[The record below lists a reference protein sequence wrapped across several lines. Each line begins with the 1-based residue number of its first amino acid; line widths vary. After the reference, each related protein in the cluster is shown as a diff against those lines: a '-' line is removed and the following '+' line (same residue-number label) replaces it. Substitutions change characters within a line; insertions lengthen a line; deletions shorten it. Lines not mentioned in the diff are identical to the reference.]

1 MGLMDGKKGLILGVA
16 NDHSIAWAIA
26 QEVMKE
32 GALCGFSHL
41 PDPPE
46 DERRKNWNRVNKLT
60 SERPET
66 AKFLVPLDVRSDD
79 DIAKLVETTKQEFGT
94 IDFLVHSLA
103 FASIEDL
110 RKDTV
115 ATSREGFAMAMD
127 ISAYS
132 LLALSNAFVPLMN
145 PNASILAMTY
155 YGGEKCVPGYNVMG
169 VCKAALDSCVKYAA
183 FDLGPKSIR
192 VNAIS
197 AGPLKTLASSAVG
210 AKEMLPMNALMAPL
224 GRNIEHAEV
233 GKSAL
238 FLLSDLSQ
246 AITGEILHVD
256 AGFNIMGSP
265 TKKLM
270 EAVAADAVKKAGKA

>member
-41 PDPPE
+41 PDPPG
-46 DERRKNWNRVNKLT
+46 DERRKSWNRVQKLT
-60 SERPET
+60 SEYPAT
-66 AKFLVPLDVRSDD
+66 AKFLVPLDVRSDAN
-79 DIAKLVETTKQEFGT
+79 IAELVATTKQEFGT
-94 IDFLVHSLA
+94 IDFLVHSMA

-110 RKDTV
+110 KRETV
-115 ATSREGFAMAMD
+115 ATSREGFLMAMD

-132 LLALSNAFVPLMN
+132 LLALSNAFAPLMN
-145 PNASILAMTY
+145 ANASILAMTY

-183 FDLGPKSIR
+183 YDLGSKSIR

-197 AGPLKTLASSAVG
+197 AGPLKTLAGSAAGV
-210 AKEMLPMNALMAPL
+210 KEMLPMNALMSPL

-256 AGFNIMGSP
+256 AGFNIMGAP
-265 TKKLM
+265 TKALTD
-270 EAVAADAVKKAGKA
+270 AVAADALKKAKV

>member
-32 GALCGFSHL
+32 GAQCGFSHL
-41 PDPPE
+41 PDPP
-46 DERRKNWNRVNKLT
+46 DDDRRKNWNRVNKLT
-60 SERPET
+60 SEHPES

-115 ATSREGFAMAMD
+115 QTSREGFAMAMD

-145 PNASILAMTY
+145 PNGSILAMTY

-210 AKEMLPMNALMAPL
+210 AKEMLPMNALMSPL

-256 AGFNIMGSP
+256 AGFNIMGAP

-270 EAVAADAVKKAGKA
+270 EAVAADAVKKAGKG